1 MLRLGLVRVTVER
14 VGVDDVAVAAALVRL
29 VNQAYA
35 AGEAGLWKGSV
46 DRTDAAEITAAISA
60 GHMLVARDDD
70 GRILG
75 CLRTRSIDPTTS
87 EVGLIGVDPTTWGSG
102 IGRILLAA
110 AEALAHARGATTM
123 QLELLVPRTGTH
135 PAKQRLHDWYTRRGY
150 AVTQTTPMEDYLP
163 DVAPLLSTPGD
174 ILIFAKPL

>member
-1 MLRLGLVRVTVER
+1 MRVTVER
-14 VGVDDVAVAAALVRL
+14 VAPDDEAVAADLVQL
-29 VNQAYA
+29 INQAYA

-46 DRTDAAEITAAISA
+46 DRTDLAEITEAIRS
-60 GHMLVARDDD
+60 GQMLIARGDN
-70 GRILG
+70 GQILG
-75 CLRTRSIDPTTS
+75 CLRTRSLDPTTS
-87 EVGLIGVDPTTWGSG
+87 DVGLIGVDPTTWGSG

-150 AVTQTTPMEDYLP
+150 TVTQTTPMEDYLP
-163 DVAPLLSTPGD
+163 HVAPLLSTPGD